1 MSTSTNSTT
10 TSTPKKA
17 AAPKKTA
24 PKKTAA
30 TKTATKKAAA
40 VKKATVKKAA
50 PQRSAATEQPAQTD
64 GELVNATIEAVT
76 ANLPVGL
83 DPTQI
88 LSAGL
93 RFMQTAARQ
102 PQVLVKRAAQ
112 LAAEQARVAVGTSKV
127 EPGPKDRRFTD
138 EAWSD
143 NPVYKRLAQSYLALD
158 EQVNGLVEDL
168 NVDDKTR
175 LRTQFLADLATD
187 AIAPTN
193 TLLGNPAA
201 LKEAR
206 RTKGQSLVD
215 GARHA
220 MHDLRNN
227 GGMPSMVDS
236 RPFTP
241 GDTVAA
247 TPGNVVFRNEVL
259 EVIQYTPATAKVGQ
273 RPMLVVPPQINK
285 YYILDLAPG
294 RSLFEHLVGEGH
306 QVFAISWRNPGPEQ
320 RDWNLD
326 TYCAAILEAT
336 DAALE
341 ITGSTDLNI
350 LGVCAGG
357 ITQAALLAHLA
368 AIGDT
373 RIRSASFL
381 VTIID
386 WAVPSMMGTM
396 ISQPVVE
403 AATRRSQRQGI
414 LKGEDLNK
422 IFAWLR
428 PNDLVWNYVV
438 NNYLMGKNPP
448 AFDVLAW
455 NGDSTNL
462 PAALH
467 ADFMNIAIDNA
478 MTVPGSI
485 EVLDTPIDLGSID
498 CPSFVVGAVTDHIT
512 PWEACYETINLLGG
526 TPEFVLSSQGH
537 IQALVNPAGNPKG
550 KYYVNTDRA
559 DSAEAWRTD
568 AVEHAGSWWDHW
580 TVWLE
585 AHHGSKVDA
594 PAEAGSAAYPPI
606 MPAPGA
612 YVLN

>member
-1 MSTSTNSTT
+1 MSNSTT
-10 TSTPKKA
+10 TRTTTPKTTTAKK
-17 AAPKKTA
+17 AAPKKTV
-24 PKKTAA
+24 AA
-30 TKTATKKAAA
+30 GTVAASRA
-40 VKKATVKKAA
+40 HSSSQNGSSGS
-50 PQRSAATEQPAQTD
+50 PEQTD
-64 GELVNATIEAVT
+64 GELINATIEAVT

-83 DPTQI
+83 GPTQI
-88 LSAGL
+88 VSAGL
-93 RFMQTAARQ
+93 RFAETVARQ
-102 PQVLVKRAAQ
+102 PQVVAKRAAK
-112 LAAEQARVAVGTSKV
+112 LVTEQARIAAGKSEVA
-127 EPGPKDRRFTD
+127 PGPKDRRFTD
-138 EAWSD
+138 EAWSA
-143 NPVYKRLAQSYLALD
+143 NPLFKRLAQSYLSLD
-158 EQVNGLVEDL
+158 EQVNGLVADL
-168 NVDDKTR
+168 DIDDKTR

-193 TLLGNPAA
+193 SLLSNPAA

-206 RTKGQSLVD
+206 RTNGQSLVD

-220 MHDLRNN
+220 MHDLQNN

-247 TPGNVVFRNEVL
+247 TAGSVVFRNEVL
-259 EVIQYTPATAKVGQ
+259 EVIQYAPTTEKVGK

-285 YYILDLAPG
+285 FYILDLAPG
-294 RSLFEHLVGEGH
+294 RSLFEHLVSEGH
-306 QVFAISWRNPGPEQ
+306 QVFAISWRNPGPQ
-320 RDWNLD
+320 HRDWNLD

-341 ITGSTDLNI
+341 VTGSTDLNI

-357 ITQAALLAHLA
+357 ITQAALVAHLA

-386 WAVPSMMGTM
+386 WNVPSMMGTM
-396 ISQPVVE
+396 ISRPVVE
-403 AATRRSQRQGI
+403 TATRRSQRQGI
-414 LKGEDLNK
+414 LKGEDLSK

-478 MTVPGSI
+478 MTVPGAV
-485 EVLDTPIDLGSID
+485 EVLDTPIDLGAID

-512 PWEACYETINLLGG
+512 PW
-526 TPEFVLSSQGH
+526 
-537 IQALVNPAGNPKG
+537 
-550 KYYVNTDRA
+550 
-559 DSAEAWRTD
+559 
-568 AVEHAGSWWDHW
+568 
-580 TVWLE
+580 
-585 AHHGSKVDA
+585 
-594 PAEAGSAAYPPI
+594 
-606 MPAPGA
+606 
-612 YVLN
+612 

>member
-1 MSTSTNSTT
+1 VNTS
-10 TSTPKKA
+10 P
-17 AAPKKTA
+17 
-24 PKKTAA
+24 
-30 TKTATKKAAA
+30 
-40 VKKATVKKAA
+40 
-50 PQRSAATEQPAQTD
+50 TEPGRQTD
-64 GELVNATIEAVT
+64 GELIGATIDAVT
-76 ANLPVGL
+76 SVAPIGL
-83 DPTQI
+83 EPGQI
-88 LSAGL
+88 LAAAGRL
-93 RFMQTAARQ
+93 VRTTAMQ
-102 PQVLVKRAAQ
+102 PQVVVRRAAE
-112 LAAEQARVAVGTSKV
+112 LAREQVRIAVGTSTV

-138 EAWSD
+138 ETWTN
-143 NPVYKRLAQSYLALD
+143 NPVYKRIVQSYLALD
-158 EQVNGLVEDL
+158 EQVHGLVDDL
-168 NVDDKTR
+168 DIDEKSR
-175 LRTQFLADLATD
+175 LRTEFLAALATD

-201 LKEAR
+201 LREAR
-206 RTKGQSLVD
+206 RTKGRSLVD

-220 MHDLRNN
+220 LHDIRNN

-241 GDTVAA
+241 GDNVAA
-247 TPGNVVFRNEVL
+247 TPGSVVFRNEVL
-259 EVIQYTPATAKVGQ
+259 EVIQYQPTTAKVYQ

-285 YYILDLAPG
+285 FYILDLAPG
-294 RSLFEHLVGEGH
+294 RSLFEHLVDQGH
-306 QVFAISWRNPGPEQ
+306 QVFAISWRNPGPEH

-341 ITGSTDLNI
+341 ITGASDLNL

-357 ITQAALLAHLA
+357 ITSAALLGHLA
-368 AIGDT
+368 AVGDR

-386 WAVPSMMGTM
+386 WDVPSTMGTM
-396 ISQPVVE
+396 ISRPVVE

-414 LKGEDLNK
+414 LKGDDLNK

-467 ADFMNIAIDNA
+467 SDFMNIAIDNA
-478 MTVPGSI
+478 LTRPGAV
-485 EVLDTPIDLGSID
+485 EVLDTPVDLGAVD
-498 CPSFVVGAVTDHIT
+498 CPSFVVGAITDHIT
-512 PWEACYETINLLGG
+512 PWEACYETVNLLGG
-526 TPEFVLSSQGH
+526 SPEFVLSSQGH

-550 KYYVNTDRA
+550 KYYVNTDQA
-559 DSAEAWRTD
+559 DSAEAWRTN
-568 AVEHAGSWWDHW
+568 AVEQQGSWWDHW
-580 TVWLE
+580 ATWLKPHGGRKVNAPTELGSE
-585 AHHGSKVDA
+585 AWA
-594 PAEAGSAAYPPI
+594 PI

>member
-1 MSTSTNSTT
+1 MSNSTKT
-10 TSTPKKA
+10 T
-17 AAPKKTA
+17 KTTA
-24 PKKTAA
+24 RKTAA
-30 TKTATKKAAA
+30 KKTTSRKTAAKKPAAKGA
-40 VKKATVKKAA
+40 RGTQQVGG
-50 PQRSAATEQPAQTD
+50 SGQPEQTD
-64 GELVNATIEAVT
+64 GELVNATLEAVT

-83 DPTQI
+83 EPTQI

-93 RFMQTAARQ
+93 RFAETIARQ
-102 PQVLVKRAAQ
+102 PQVVAKRAAK
-112 LAAEQARVAVGTSKV
+112 LVAEQARIAAGSSDVG
-127 EPGPKDRRFTD
+127 PGPKDRRFTD
-138 EAWSD
+138 EAWTA
-143 NPVYKRLAQSYLALD
+143 NPVFKRLAQSYLSLD
-158 EQVNGLVEDL
+158 EQVNGLVDDL
-168 NVDDKTR
+168 DVDDKTR

-187 AIAPTN
+187 AVAPTN
-193 TLLGNPAA
+193 SLLSNPAA

-220 MHDLRNN
+220 LHDLRNN

-294 RSLFEHLVGEGH
+294 RSLFEHLIGQGH
-306 QVFAISWRNPGPEQ
+306 QVFAISWRNPGPEH

-386 WAVPSMMGTM
+386 WDVPSMMGTM
-396 ISQPVVE
+396 ISRPVVE

-414 LKGEDLNK
+414 LKGEDLSK

-455 NGDSTNL
+455 NSTQLNESAGCTARRLHEHCSRQRNDHPGRRSGPRHSDRPRCDRL
-462 PAALH
+462 PELRGGCSHRSHH
-467 ADFMNIAIDNA
+467 A
-478 MTVPGSI
+478 
-485 EVLDTPIDLGSID
+485 LGSLLRD
-498 CPSFVVGAVTDHIT
+498 GQPARRIT
-512 PWEACYETINLLGG
+512 RVRAQ
-526 TPEFVLSSQGH
+526 F
-537 IQALVNPAGNPKG
+537 AGP
-550 KYYVNTDRA
+550 
-559 DSAEAWRTD
+559 
-568 AVEHAGSWWDHW
+568 H
-580 TVWLE
+580 
-585 AHHGSKVDA
+585 
-594 PAEAGSAAYPPI
+594 
-606 MPAPGA
+606 PGA
-612 YVLN
+612 RQPSREPQG